1 VEEFLCILEKGSLN
15 YISTKKKSAF
25 LNMWA
30 EAGNVNRPGETKWAG
45 PVGLRGD
52 AGGLTGGSQP
62 SVAFKTPNRY
72 GDDSRRIRGQID
84 GCRSSLSTN
93 RTDGALTLMAA

>member
-1 VEEFLCILEKGSLN
+1 MDEFLCILEKGSLN
-15 YISTKKKSAF
+15 YISTKKKNAF
-25 LNMWA
+25 LNLRA

-62 SVAFKTPNRY
+62 SVGYNHPKRY
-72 GDDSRRIRGQID
+72 ESIGRRDRK
-84 GCRSSLSTN
+84 SVV
-93 RTDGALTLMAA
+93 